1 MKQFWASVQISYA
14 ILAVVLYGIK
24 KTMNVSDFI
33 HGGNRYHGEFTPG
46 NLVFDAN
53 LQQFS
58 RRVGLICALENGGK
72 ISPQDAFN
80 QIGELWEA
88 LESSA
93 SNLL

>member
-1 MKQFWASVQISYA
+1 LASVQPLLA
-14 ILAVVLYGIK
+14 IAEVVLHGIE
-24 KTMNVSDFI
+24 KTMNVTDFI
-33 HGGNRYHGEFTPG
+33 HGGHRYHGEFTPG
-46 NLVFDAN
+46 NLVFDSN

>member
-1 MKQFWASVQISYA
+1 LASVQTLLA
-14 ILAVVLYGIK
+14 IAEVVLHGIER
-24 KTMNVSDFI
+24 TMNVSDFVNV
-33 HGGNRYHGEFTPG
+33 GNRYYGEFTPG

-53 LQQFS
+53 LQNFS

-80 QIGELWEA
+80 QIGELWDA

>member
-1 MKQFWASVQISYA
+1 MKVADFV
-14 ILAVVLYGIK
+14 
-24 KTMNVSDFI
+24 NV
-33 HGGNRYHGEFTPG
+33 GNRYYGEFTPT

-58 RRVGLICALENGGK
+58 RRVGLICALENGGE

-80 QIGELWEA
+80 QISDLWET

-93 SNLL
+93 YNLL

>member
-1 MKQFWASVQISYA
+1 
-14 ILAVVLYGIK
+14 
-24 KTMNVSDFI
+24 MNVSDFVNL
-33 HGGNRYHGEFTPG
+33 GNRYYGEFTPA

-80 QIGELWEA
+80 QISDLWET

-93 SNLL
+93 YNLL